1 MALSSDLIFSIFST
15 CLCATL
21 ILFRCVY
28 RAVSRCHIHKTC
40 HRHWRNDDT
49 IMAFALLPLI
59 GRSATILSA
68 FVLNPPQSTAPVS
81 VEEANAVGLTVA
93 QLNADRELARKLLI
107 PGRICY
113 ALFLWCLKLC
123 LLAFYSRFINTLDWG
138 KRAATISWW
147 FIVVTFVGVVI
158 ATVSECRPLHL
169 FVHPRSWGHQ
179 KLTNVFNSAWDLAP
193 PGKLPTCAKA
203 MANLLTMAITNILT
217 DLVLIALPFPML
229 RNVRLQKKDKLQ
241 LYLLFGIG
249 TIVVIITL
257 LRLPLI
263 LTQSL
268 SQRTRSLWASIEI
281 LCACIVANAAFFF
294 TLSRD
299 IQRRHT
305 SHSQGSNIPPPEPVL
320 YLRRISTSS
329 ATGEVHFSSSKASSN
344 GEDRVTA
351 LDDLYNDETRIIGR
365 Q

>member
-1 MALSSDLIFSIFST
+1 MALSSDLIFSIIAT
-15 CLCATL
+15 CLCGTL

-28 RAVSRCHIHKTC
+28 RAIWRCHIHKTC
-40 HRHWRNDDT
+40 HRHWRSDDT

-68 FVLNPPQSTAPVS
+68 YVLNPLQSMSPVS
-81 VEEANAVGLTVA
+81 VEEANAVSLTAA
-93 QLNADRELARKLLI
+93 QLTANRVLARKLLI

-123 LLAFYSRFINTLDWG
+123 LLVFYSRFINTLDWG
-138 KRAATISWW
+138 KRAATITW
-147 FIVVTFVGVVI
+147 
-158 ATVSECRPLHL
+158 C
-169 FVHPRSWGHQ
+169 
-179 KLTNVFNSAWDLAP
+179 AWELAP
-193 PGKLPTCAKA
+193 PETLPTCAKA

-229 RNVRLQKKDKLQ
+229 RNVRLQKKDKIQ
-241 LYLLFGIG
+241 LSLLFSIG
-249 TIVVIITL
+249 TIVVLITI

-268 SQRTRSLWASIEI
+268 SQRSRSLWASIEI

-305 SHSQGSNIPPPEPVL
+305 SHSQGSNIVPAEPVL

-329 ATGEVHFSSSKASSN
+329 AVGGAHFSSSKASSK

-351 LDDLYNDETRIIGR
+351 LDDMYNDETRIIGR
-365 Q
+365 